1 MLPPEPPKLPT
12 FPNQTELHRSIA
24 NVFEDLEKSVTK
36 NIGTS
41 EQGVV
46 CVPLLYFNAVL
57 NDAPPRDIKE
67 VRFLRRPETILDLT
81 RITSK
86 VLMRDPAFL
95 SAITHSFA
103 DVMANFFMGVGEAMK
118 AATPEVAPETK
129 QDVEEALDEPAPLPD
144 NVLPF
149 KKKTFMP
156 EVKKP
161 SA

>member
-1 MLPPEPPKLPT
+1 MPPEPPKLPT

-24 NVFEDLEKSVTK
+24 NVFSDLENSVTK
-36 NIGTS
+36 NIGTE

-46 CVPLLYFNAVL
+46 CVPLLYFNALLDDGPKDDV
-57 NDAPPRDIKE
+57 KE
-67 VRFLRRPETILDLT
+67 VRFVRRPETILGLT
-81 RITSK
+81 QVTSK

-103 DVMANFFMGVGEAMK
+103 DIMANFFMGVGQAMK

-149 KKKTFMP
+149 RKKTFMP
-156 EVKKP
+156 EVNKP

>member
-1 MLPPEPPKLPT
+1 
-12 FPNQTELHRSIA
+12 
-24 NVFEDLEKSVTK
+24 LEKSVTK

-57 NDAPPRDIKE
+57 NDAPPGDIKE

-129 QDVEEALDEPAPLPD
+129 QDVDDAVADAESEDTPQD
-144 NVLPF
+144 RSNVLPF
-149 KKKTFMP
+149 RGKKKFMP
-156 EVKKP
+156 EIN
-161 SA
+161 